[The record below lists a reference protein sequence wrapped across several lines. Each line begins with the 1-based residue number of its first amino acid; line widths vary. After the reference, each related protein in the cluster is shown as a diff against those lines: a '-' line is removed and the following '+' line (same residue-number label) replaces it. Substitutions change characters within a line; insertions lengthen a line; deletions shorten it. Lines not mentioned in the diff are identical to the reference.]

1 MSDIA
6 NLSGVARQS
15 KPIGIANDS
24 FEINQSESRA
34 GKSSKSANMTRI
46 YLVRHGQTELNFYG
60 VLRGHLDPKLDAL
73 GILQARML
81 GDVIGRE
88 KLQLVASSPLLR
100 AVETATEIA
109 IRAGVNVEMD
119 PRLVDRD
126 YGPWAGK
133 TKEVLI
139 AKWGSLNAA
148 PDIEPESEVLARAFE
163 AVIDVSR
170 RVPNGSAVLVS
181 HDAVNRLLLSAL
193 DARLENV
200 SSIPQD
206 TGCFNVIELKGN
218 DWSVLS
224 INNYPSRN
232 GILVTKRSMG
242 DDQIVDTMTQR
253 SAEHHHE

>member
-1 MSDIA
+1 MDDA
-6 NLSGVARQS
+6 PNLLGS
-15 KPIGIANDS
+15 KQPATGDS
-24 FEINQSESRA
+24 ELDSIETSQSEPLA
-34 GKSSKSANMTRI
+34 AKSSRSTNITRI
-46 YLVRHGQTELNFYG
+46 YLVRHGQTELNVNR

-81 GDVIGRE
+81 GEVIGRE
-88 KLQLVASSPLLR
+88 ELQLVASSPLRR

-109 IRAGVNVEMD
+109 IRAGVEMEND

-126 YGPWAGK
+126 YGPWAGRS
-133 TKEVLI
+133 KEAVI

-148 PDIEPESEVLARAFE
+148 PDIEPESEVVARALD

-181 HDAVNRLLLSAL
+181 HDAVNRLLISKL
-193 DARLENV
+193 DPRMDNG
-200 SSIPQD
+200 SSIPQE

-224 INNYPSRN
+224 INNYPNRN
-232 GILVTKRSMG
+232 GISA
-242 DDQIVDTMTQR
+242 TQR
-253 SAEHHHE
+253 SVGAYKIFQQSDENHHG

>member
-1 MSDIA
+1 MSDA
-6 NLSGVARQS
+6 TNLLGSIQPD
-15 KPIGIANDS
+15 PIGIAHGS
-24 FEINQSESRA
+24 IETSQSGPRAIISSR
-34 GKSSKSANMTRI
+34 STNITRI
-46 YLVRHGQTELNFYG
+46 YLVRHGQTELNVNG

-73 GILQARML
+73 GILQARLL
-81 GDVIGRE
+81 GEVIGQE
-88 KLQLVASSPLLR
+88 KLQLIASSPLKR

-109 IRAGVNVEMD
+109 IRSGVEIELE

-133 TKEVLI
+133 TKEAPI

-148 PDIEPESEVLARAFE
+148 PDIEPESEVLARALE

-200 SSIPQD
+200 SSIPQE
-206 TGCFNVIELKGN
+206 TGCFNVIELQGTE
-218 DWSVLS
+218 WSVLS
-224 INNYPSRN
+224 VNNYPSRN
-232 GILVTKRSMG
+232 GISVTQRRMG
-242 DDQIVDTMTQR
+242 NDQIVDTAGQQ
-253 SAEHHHE
+253 SVEPHHG